1 LDLKQSILLQVF
13 DKTKDHF
20 LGQIHLQMSELI
32 SKCQKSY
39 DGTMSEWLDL
49 EPRDSKYKDKY
60 VGGKI
65 SIGGKIPPED
75 KKGSGKTYQE
85 IQNTLSRM
93 QVDNRALFDVLLRAC
108 LVLDL
113 FTPREGRI
121 EVLSPEAVNM
131 LKAWAIT
138 WQISKPYQVIGYL
151 KIVFEKYSIDAIS
164 ISDLLKSFH
173 FLYGVVRSNNN
184 LVSAEVKNNLT

>member
-1 LDLKQSILLQVF
+1 MLP
-13 DKTKDHF
+13 
-20 LGQIHLQMSELI
+20 MNELI
-32 SKCQKSY
+32 TKCQKAY

-49 EPRDSKYKDKY
+49 EHREGKYKDKY

-65 SIGGKIPPED
+65 YIGGKIPPDD
-75 KKGSGKTYQE
+75 KKNSGKTYKE

-113 FTPREGRI
+113 FTPREGRD
-121 EVLSPEAVNM
+121 EVLSREAVNM
-131 LKAWAIT
+131 LKAWANT
-138 WQISKPYQVIGYL
+138 WSISKGYQVIGYL
-151 KIVFEKYSIDAIS
+151 KIVFEKYTIDAIS

-173 FLYGVVRSNNN
+173 FLYGVVRGNNQ
-184 LVSAEVKNNLT
+184 LASAEVISEILILDEYGYGFVGKDERTL